1 MNQSATPGPRP
12 ASSYP
17 RDELTRMLRDGARL
31 TGHTGDQAAVHLLS
45 VLEVI
50 GTPAFAAHV
59 TIRPASDPDT
69 GGTVTVANVTKWA
82 RLLTDPQLY
91 LTDSERSLLKLAAF
105 HATGLYADLN
115 DCLTALDLPQVR
127 TAAEAVL
134 ITTGADRFLHVTP
147 RTATPPPPGY
157 GGTL

>member
-1 MNQSATPGPRP
+1 V
-12 ASSYP
+12 SSYP

-31 TGHTGDQAAVHLLS
+31 TGHTSDQAAVHLIS

-59 TIRPASDPDT
+59 TVRPAGDPGT

-82 RLLTDPQLY
+82 RLLTDQQLD
-91 LTDSERSLLKLAAF
+91 LSDSERSLVKLAAF

-115 DCLTALDLPQVR
+115 DCLTGLDLPQVR

-134 ITTGADRFLHVTP
+134 IITGADRFLHVT
-147 RTATPPPPGY
+147 TKATVPPPPGY